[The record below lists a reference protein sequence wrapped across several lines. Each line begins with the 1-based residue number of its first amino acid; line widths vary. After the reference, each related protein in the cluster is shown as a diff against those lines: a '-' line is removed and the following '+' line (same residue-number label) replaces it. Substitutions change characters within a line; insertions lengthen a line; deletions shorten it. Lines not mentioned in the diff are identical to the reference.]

1 VDSTRSQT
9 PLVSPSAWTS
19 LRRLLAGGTEGNEL
33 LTSVTGALLIV
44 LLAVIGVT
52 IIRLGPLLSVHLFV
66 GLVLVGP
73 ITLKLGSTGYR
84 FVRYYS
90 GDARYRSKGAP
101 AVLLRL
107 TAPIV
112 VISTVV
118 VMASGVALLIGGPQ
132 SRSTFFPIHKLSFF
146 VWVAFTALHVLGHL
160 PQMWD
165 GLRADYGPEARLGDA
180 LPGRNGRGLALAGAL
195 TLGVVIAILLVPLFG
210 PWLNAPL
217 HHH

>member
-1 VDSTRSQT
+1 M
-9 PLVSPSAWTS
+9 
-19 LRRLLAGGTEGNEL
+19 
-33 LTSVTGALLIV
+33 

-52 IIRLGPLLSVHLFV
+52 IIWLRPLLSVHLFV
-66 GLVLVGP
+66 GLVLLGP
-73 ITLKLGSTGYR
+73 LVLKLASTGYR

-90 GDARYRSKGAP
+90 GNPRYRSKGAP
-101 AVLLRL
+101 PTPLRL
-107 TAPIV
+107 IAPIV

-146 VWVAFTALHVLGHL
+146 VWVAFTALHVLAHL
-160 PQMWD
+160 PEVWHE
-165 GLRADYGPEARLGDA
+165 LKVDYGPAARLGQA
-180 LPGRNGRGLALAGAL
+180 PAGRSGRALALASAL
-195 TLGVVIAILLVPLFG
+195 TLGVVVAILFIPMFG